1 MKKTAMKLVA
11 LGIGIGIFGTTGA
24 VLATSALTS
33 IQVSLD
39 PMRLHVNGEPIQGHG
54 IDSQSGEY
62 FNGKK
67 HVPTAMIY
75 EGTTYVP
82 IRLAAESFGYK
93 VEWDGNH
100 RVINFQNEKQ
110 PPKGIVAGSLESTI
124 SHETNEDGSI
134 EFTFVVKNQTE
145 HEMTLTFNSGQRFD
159 YVIRNSKGDVVKN
172 YSADKLFIQA
182 LGEKALKQGE
192 EWIMTDKVETLP
204 KDDYTIE
211 FWITSNEDQPKQKYT
226 FTVK

>member
-11 LGIGIGIFGTTGA
+11 LGMVIGVFGTTGA
-24 VLATSALTS
+24 VLATSSLTS

-39 PMRLHVNGEPIQGHG
+39 PIRMSVNGEPIQGHG
-54 IDSQSGEY
+54 IDAQSGEY

-82 IRLAAESFGYK
+82 IRIAAESFGYK
-93 VEWDGNH
+93 VEWDGNQH
-100 RVINFQNEKQ
+100 AINFHNEKQ
-110 PPKGIVAGSLESTI
+110 PPKSIVAGSLESTI
-124 SHETNEDGSI
+124 SHEMNEDGSVD
-134 EFTFVVKNQTE
+134 FTFLVKNQTE
-145 HEMTLTFNSGQRFD
+145 HEITLTFNSGQRFD
-159 YVIRNSKGDVVKN
+159 YVIRDSKGDVVKS
-172 YSADKLFIQA
+172 YAADKLFIQA
-182 LGEKALKQGE
+182 LGEKVLKQGE
-192 EWIMTDKVETLP
+192 EWIMTDKVDSLP
-204 KDDYTIE
+204 KGEYTIE